1 VSLSFKWDAP
11 TQAHPMKLVSDSIGP
26 GELKEMAAHGFGTLV
41 KAVVDV
47 RAGITAVDA
56 ELHSDEEALLLENG
70 SA

>member
-1 VSLSFKWDAP
+1 
-11 TQAHPMKLVSDSIGP
+11 MKLVSDSIGP